1 MVGAV
6 SSRELHYRCKSDSR
20 YYLDLIVSN
29 DIIITMTHDITPCQ
43 FTSEIV
49 NSLAAIAECIGQLE
63 GVNLIQPGPQ
73 LRRKNRIQ
81 TIQASLA
88 IEGNS
93 LTPNQVTALLEKKRV
108 IGPQQDILEV
118 QNAITAYR
126 RLSEFTPFSLD
137 SLLETHGILM
147 TGLADDPGSLRQSP
161 IGVIRENDVFHQAP
175 HWKKVAPM
183 MQALFHYLK
192 ECDDHL
198 LIKSSRFH
206 FQLEHIHPF
215 LDGNGRIGRLWQTR
229 ILMLYHPVFE
239 FLPVEHLIH
248 ERQQAYYRT
257 LAGGDDTCDCTA
269 FVAFI
274 VAQIEKA
281 LRQLIEETRGVTHT
295 AENRLEIA
303 RTAFGEKTFSRRDY
317 QNLLKTISAA
327 TASRD
332 LKQGVK
338 MNFLIRSGDRR
349 TSVYRFKPISEF

>member
-1 MVGAV
+1 
-6 SSRELHYRCKSDSR
+6 
-20 YYLDLIVSN
+20 
-29 DIIITMTHDITPCQ
+29 MTYDITPYQ
-43 FTSEIV
+43 ITSEIV
-49 NSLAAIAECIGQLE
+49 HSLAAIAECIGRLE
-63 GVNLIQPGPQ
+63 GVNLTRPDPR

-93 LTPNQVTALLEKKRV
+93 LTPGQVTALLDNKRI
-108 IGPQQDILEV
+108 IGPHKDILEV
-118 QNAITAYR
+118 KNAITAYHH
-126 RLSEFTPFSLD
+126 LSEFAPLSLD
-137 SLLETHGILM
+137 SLLDAHALLM
-147 TGLADDPGSLRQSP
+147 RGLSNESGSLRKGP

-175 HWKKVAPM
+175 HWEKVPPM
-183 MQALFHYLK
+183 MQALFHYLNRS
-192 ECDDHL
+192 DDHL

-206 FQLEHIHPF
+206 YQLEYIHPF

-248 ERQQAYYRT
+248 ERQQEYYRT
-257 LAGGDDTCDCTA
+257 LARGDDTCDCTA
-269 FVAFI
+269 FVFFI

-281 LRQLIEETRGVTHT
+281 LRQLIEETRGVTLT

-303 RTAFGEKTFSRRDY
+303 RTSFGEKTFSRKDY

-338 MNFLIRSGDRR
+338 MKFLKRSGDKR
-349 TSVYRFKPISEF
+349 TSVYRFKPIPEF

>member
-1 MVGAV
+1 
-6 SSRELHYRCKSDSR
+6 
-20 YYLDLIVSN
+20 LIVSN
-29 DIIITMTHDITPCQ
+29 DIIITMKYDITPCQ
-43 FTSEIV
+43 ITSEIV
-49 NSLAAIAECIGQLE
+49 NALAEIAESIGRLE
-63 GVNLIQPGPQ
+63 GVNLIQPGPK

-93 LTPNQVTALLEKKRV
+93 LTPSQVTALLDKKRV

-118 QNAITAYR
+118 QNAIAAYR
-126 RLSEFTPFSLD
+126 RLSEFAPFSLE
-137 SLLETHGILM
+137 SLLEAHAIM
-147 TGLADDPGSLRQSP
+147 MRSLADDPGSLRQGP

-175 HWKKVAPM
+175 HWEKVAPM
-183 MQALFHYLK
+183 MQALFRYLND
-192 ECDDHL
+192 CDDHL

-206 FQLEHIHPF
+206 FQLAHIHPF

-229 ILMLYHPVFE
+229 LLMLYHPVFE

-257 LAGGDDTCDCTA
+257 LARGDDTCDCTA

-281 LRQLIEETRGVTHT
+281 LKQLIEETRGVTLT

-303 RTAFGEKTFSRRDY
+303 RNAFGEKTFSRRDY
-317 QNLLKTISAA
+317 QNLLKAISPA

-332 LKQGVK
+332 LLQGVK
-338 MNFLIRSGDRR
+338 MNLLKRSGDRR
-349 TSVYRFKPISEF
+349 TAEYRFKPISEFFNNA